1 MTKNY
6 FKVAFRNLVKNK
18 VFSVIN
24 IMGLAFG
31 LCCTILIA
39 LWVWDEKSY
48 DQFHAKGERIYQ
60 TVAEINAGS
69 SPQFWTNS
77 QGLLAPALNEEVVDI
92 EVAIRVSYT
101 MTPLISNGS
110 IKVKPEGL
118 YADSAFFHVFS
129 FPFKYGDLQTALQ
142 APYNIVISEKLAL
155 QVFGEENAIG
165 KTLTVRDFGEK
176 EEYQV
181 TGVFENVTAQSSL
194 QFDFVMPYGPYHKKR
209 SWMNSWGNY
218 DDRTFVL
225 LRENVNV
232 SNVREEIKN
241 FIIEHQGPESTTLLH
256 LYPFKDIYLKAD
268 FSRGLGEGGRIQLV
282 KLFLAIATL
291 ILVIACINFMNL
303 ATARAGKRAK
313 EVGVRKATGAHRG
326 SLIIQFIG
334 ESILITMI
342 SVLLAVTLAD
352 LLLPFFNILTEKNI
366 HIPYGN
372 AYFIISLLGAGVVV
386 GALAGSYPAIT
397 LSAFQPAKVLKGA
410 AHSSRSL
417 GGLRKV
423 LVVFQFTLSIVL
435 IIGTIIIYNQIQ
447 YVLNKDLG
455 IEKDNILY
463 HPLYQAFQQREAYRN
478 DLLTI
483 PGVKSVTFS
492 NFSPLDIG
500 NTTYSVN
507 WPGKG
512 EEERI
517 AFHVIQA
524 DRQLLET
531 FQIKLIRGRIP
542 EKQDSLIQV
551 LVNEE
556 AVKAMNMDEPV
567 GQIIDVWGGKGII
580 RGVVRDFNHQN
591 LFQKIDPVVIYLNTG
606 SRGFIAIES
615 GSNMA
620 KTISDIENVF
630 RKYDQEYPF
639 EYEFVDKAFEQ
650 NYKIVVTAGTLSN
663 IFAVIA
669 IVISCLGL
677 FGLASYMTEQRRKE
691 TGIRKVF
698 GASVYHLTTIFSLDF
713 LKLVLIAFIISLPMA
728 WYVANYWLD
737 YFSYRIDITYFPFL
751 IGGFS
756 AFFVALVTVS
766 YHTIRAA
773 MSNPVDA
780 LRYE

>member
-1 MTKNY
+1 MIKNY
-6 FKVAFRNLVKNK
+6 FKVALRNLVKNK

-31 LCCTILIA
+31 LCCAILIA
-39 LWVWDEKSY
+39 LWVWDEMGY
-48 DQFHAKGERIYQ
+48 DQFHANGERIYQ
-60 TVAEINAGS
+60 TIAEINAGA
-69 SPQFWTNS
+69 SPQFWVNS
-77 QGLLAPALNEEVVDI
+77 QGVLAPALNDEVADI
-92 EVAIRVSYT
+92 EVAIRVSYN

-110 IKVKPEGL
+110 VKAKPEGL

-129 FPFKYGDLQTALQ
+129 FGFKHGDPQTALQ
-142 APYNIVISEKLAL
+142 APYNIAISEKLAL
-155 QVFGEENAIG
+155 QFFGDENAIG
-165 KTLTVRDFGEK
+165 QTLTVRDFGEK
-176 EEYQV
+176 EEYLV
-181 TGVFENVTAQSSL
+181 TGIFENTPEQSTL

-225 LRENVNV
+225 LREGANVD
-232 SNVREEIKN
+232 NVREEIKN

-256 LYPFKDIYLKAD
+256 LYPFRDIYLKAD
-268 FSRGLGEGGRIQLV
+268 FSRGLGEGGRVQLV
-282 KLFLAIATL
+282 RLFLAIAIL

-326 SLIIQFIG
+326 SLVVQFIG

-352 LLLPFFNILTEKNI
+352 LMLPFFNTLTEKDI
-366 HIPYGN
+366 YVPYGN
-372 AYFIISLLGAGVVV
+372 AYFTLSLLGAGVIV
-386 GALAGSYPAIT
+386 GTLAGSYPAIT

-410 AHSSRSL
+410 AHSSKSL

-435 IIGTIIIYNQIQ
+435 IIGTIIIYNQIR
-447 YVLNKDLG
+447 YVLDKDLG
-455 IEKDNILY
+455 VAKENILY
-463 HPLYQAFQQREAYRN
+463 HPLYQAAQQREAYRN
-478 DLLTI
+478 DLLTV
-483 PGVKSVTFS
+483 PGVQSVAFS

-500 NTTYSVN
+500 NTTYSVS
-507 WPGKG
+507 WSGKG
-512 EEERI
+512 EEENI

-531 FQIKLIRGRIP
+531 FQLKLLQGRVP

-556 AVKAMNMDEPV
+556 AVKAMGMDEPV

-580 RGVVRDFNHQN
+580 RGVVNDFNHQN

-606 SRGFIAIES
+606 NRGFIAIES
-615 GSNMA
+615 GNIG
-620 KTISDIENVF
+620 KTIADIENIF
-630 RKYDQEYPF
+630 KKYDQEYPF

-663 IFAVIA
+663 VFAVIA

-713 LKLVLIAFIISLPMA
+713 LKLVLIAFVISMPLA
-728 WYVANYWLD
+728 WYTGSYWLD
-737 YFSYRIDITYFPFL
+737 YFSYRIDITYSPFL
-751 IGGFS
+751 IGGLS
-756 AFFVALVTVS
+756 AFFIALTTVS